1 MPFTKHQ
8 QNNINE
14 FKFSKW
20 MLSRPMNKRS
30 ECALLNNCH
39 SAIVK
44 EKVHLNALDPF
55 LMEVENNIN
64 EFEKIQVTCIE

>member
-1 MPFTKHQ
+1 MKHNLGFRAQDYNTK
-8 QNNINE
+8 
-14 FKFSKW
+14 K
-20 MLSRPMNKRS
+20 
-30 ECALLNNCH
+30 LNNCH

-55 LMEVENNIN
+55 LMDAENNIN

>member
-1 MPFTKHQ
+1 MISSDIAAWPENIKHNVGFRAQDYNTK
-8 QNNINE
+8 
-14 FKFSKW
+14 K
-20 MLSRPMNKRS
+20 
-30 ECALLNNCH
+30 LNNCC
-39 SAIVK
+39 SSIVK